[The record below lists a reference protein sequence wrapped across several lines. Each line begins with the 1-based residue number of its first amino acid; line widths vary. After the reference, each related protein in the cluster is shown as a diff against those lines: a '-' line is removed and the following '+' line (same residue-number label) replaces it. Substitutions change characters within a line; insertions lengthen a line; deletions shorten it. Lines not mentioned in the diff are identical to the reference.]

1 MNSTQK
7 AVQRAVDLLGSQS
20 ALAKAVGKSQPA
32 IYKWTHGK
40 ALPTWQSAI
49 AIERATAGRVTRHE
63 IRPDVEALPI
73 PTEHVA

>member
-20 ALAKAVGKSQPA
+20 ALARAVGKSQPA

-40 ALPTWQSAI
+40 SLPTWQNAI
-49 AIERATAGRVTRHE
+49 AIERATGGRVTRHE
-63 IRPDVEALPI
+63 VRPDIEAMPV
-73 PTEHVA
+73 PSESAA